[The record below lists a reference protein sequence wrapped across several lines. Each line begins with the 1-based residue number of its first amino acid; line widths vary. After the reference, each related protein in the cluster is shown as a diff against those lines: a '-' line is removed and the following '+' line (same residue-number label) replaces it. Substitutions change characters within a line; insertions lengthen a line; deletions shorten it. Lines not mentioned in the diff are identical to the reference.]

1 MALID
6 RLLLRGPEETAR
18 AEALREFK
26 RIMPSRGRFSELA
39 ESGITAYY
47 DKKFGQFEP
56 AHDRWEEGCASAIRA
71 NPSLLRIDVIADN
84 VFKAGRFELCAAGP
98 VRSDVPPFV
107 HEGIVAAIRL
117 ADRAGLV
124 TGMLTLDIGGGA
136 RFSKLRIGSASG
148 GDFLVR
154 LSLLDGGMTVGPNRP
169 VEGRLPE
176 TIHQRAAEGSEVF
189 QTISETIVAIERVL
203 RGNSK

>member
-6 RLLLRGPEETAR
+6 RILLRDKDATAR
-18 AEALREFK
+18 AEAIREFK
-26 RIMPSRGRFSELA
+26 RIMPARGGFSELA

-56 AHDRWEEGCASAIRA
+56 AHDRWEEGCASAVRA
-71 NPSLLRIDVIADN
+71 NPSLLRIDVIADS
-84 VFKAGRFELCAAGP
+84 VFKNGGFELCAAGP
-98 VRSDVPPFV
+98 VRSDVPPFD

-117 ADRAGLV
+117 SDRPGIV

-136 RFSKLRIGSASG
+136 RFSKLRIGTIRG
-148 GDFLVR
+148 NDFLVR
-154 LSLLDGGMTVGPNRP
+154 LSLQDRGMTIGPNRP
-169 VEGRLPE
+169 VEGGLPE

-189 QTISETIVAIERVL
+189 QTISETIVAIERIL